1 MMLPS
6 SNLVVA
12 SVLFWYSNALL
23 LSTSVKAFTT
33 STGVKSVGSQ
43 VHGLPIFPFGIQHY
57 QQHYHFS
64 STISLHAFAEAG
76 TGSDSTAGGGE
87 GSSSS
92 NSEDDHE
99 FHRVDPAQTTTQF
112 LSGLWQLIAQGNQM
126 TRGVSFTYPDKNLD
140 LYTVYANK
148 ECPSISYEFFRTLF
162 FVCLSFLVASPKE
175 SQTVLFPNMEKEFNP
190 RFLNLVTA
198 HLDTCKDVC
207 DYFGINTALVPYIKD
222 GRVKGFTIKSF
233 RNPNNDPD
241 SIEKLAYDPF
251 WDDGGD
257 WNYEGIDE
265 AIEAEKQGTTGG
277 SGKEKY
283 IEIVNKIP
291 NDDEQIV
298 TISKA
303 WVDKICSDMG
313 ICPFTRGPNLAGLP
327 IGPVFYTVDRSSSME
342 DMYACYWQEVVRV
355 EQRSER
361 DLSTTLLITPEF
373 CMDNVELFDS
383 FSTTLT
389 QPLSALGVEDLIQL
403 VFFHPSFSF
412 RDGAQREGEGAA
424 ANYARRSPWP
434 MINILRTNQVRA
446 AQRGIPTGLVYKQNE
461 KTLSK
466 VGVDKLETMLR
477 LRDWGEIADVKVD
490 RKDMEALRVAREF
503 QDTGMVNPNDQSLLM
518 DATPAVNKVDGKLI
532 EQGNLV
538 NVICEALDKR
548 LGKTSGEG
556 VQRLTGPETSATIM
570 ASDFLL
576 GELKRITTD
585 GPTRRRQSSSSS
597 SQGLSAA
604 HQAIMDDF
612 EDPAEGDGRDDLMG
626 QVLFGRTG
634 LMDGSDGGG
643 STERRYGNPG
653 NNPNTF
659 Y

>member
-1 MMLPS
+1 MPSLP
-6 SNLVVA
+6 
-12 SVLFWYSNALL
+12 
-23 LSTSVKAFTT
+23 
-33 STGVKSVGSQ
+33 
-43 VHGLPIFPFGIQHY
+43 
-57 QQHYHFS
+57 
-64 STISLHAFAEAG
+64 LHL
-76 TGSDSTAGGGE
+76 
-87 GSSSS
+87 
-92 NSEDDHE
+92 H
-99 FHRVDPAQTTTQF
+99 
-112 LSGLWQLIAQGNQM
+112 M
-126 TRGVSFTYPDKNLD
+126 
-140 LYTVYANK
+140 
-148 ECPSISYEFFRTLF
+148 
-162 FVCLSFLVASPKE
+162 KE

-222 GRVKGFTIKSF
+222 GRVKGFSIKSF
-233 RNPNNDPD
+233 RNPNDDPD
-241 SIEKLAYDPF
+241 SVENLAYDPF

-257 WNYEGIDE
+257 WNYEGVDE
-265 AIEAEKQGTTGG
+265 AMEAEKRGTNQGKGG
-277 SGKEKY
+277 KY

-298 TISKA
+298 NISKA

-327 IGPVFYTVDRSSSME
+327 IGPVYYTVDRSTSME
-342 DMYACYWQEVVRV
+342 DMYACYWQEVVRL

-373 CMDNVELFDS
+373 CMDNVEIFDS
-383 FSTTLT
+383 FATTLT

-461 KTLSK
+461 KTLSHI
-466 VGVDKLETMLR
+466 GVDKLETMLR

-538 NVICEALDKR
+538 NVICQALDKR
-548 LGKTSGEG
+548 LGTTSGAG
-556 VQRLTGPETSATIM
+556 VTRLTGPETSAAIM

-576 GELKRITTD
+576 GELDRVIAK
-585 GPTRRRQSSSSS
+585 GPRRSVPS
-597 SQGLSAA
+597 GLSAA
-604 HQAIMDDF
+604 HQAILADF
-612 EDPAEGDGRDDLMG
+612 DDPAVRDNDGPDDDLMG
-626 QVLFGRTG
+626 QVLFGRIG
-634 LMDGSDGGG
+634 LMDGDQP
-643 STERRYGNPG
+643 ENRYGNQA
-653 NNPNTF
+653 NNPKTF